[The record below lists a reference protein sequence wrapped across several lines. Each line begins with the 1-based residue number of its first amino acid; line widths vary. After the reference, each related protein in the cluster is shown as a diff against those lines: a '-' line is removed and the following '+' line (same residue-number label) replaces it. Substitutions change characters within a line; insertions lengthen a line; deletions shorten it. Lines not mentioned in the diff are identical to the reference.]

1 MGAVQWADS
10 GTTDVESGTWVLTD
24 VRGAIL
30 EASGSAAAML
40 SITAGHL
47 RQRSLLLFFSADR
60 LEWNR
65 LLGVAA
71 RGETL
76 ARSGWIRPRDRR
88 PRPVTVQLSGAPDP
102 ARQDAV
108 IWRFSDGAAS
118 AER

>member
-1 MGAVQWADS
+1 MRARESAEG
-10 GTTDVESGTWVLTD
+10 GTRESGGETWVLTD
-24 VRGAIL
+24 LRGEIL

-40 SITAGHL
+40 SVTAGHL
-47 RQRSLLLFFSADR
+47 RQRSLLLFFSQDR
-60 LEWNR
+60 PEWNR

-88 PRPVTVQLSGAPDP
+88 PRPVTVELSGAPDP
-102 ARQDAV
+102 VRQDAV
-108 IWRFSDGAAS
+108 IWRFTEAAAP